1 MSFSPRTIDWG
12 VLSPLRLRARELAHG
27 LYAGSHRSTR
37 RGAGVEFGGFREYTV
52 GDDLRWLDRRSLL
65 LYDRTIVR
73 QFETETDRNVFLLV
87 DATASMRYRGSR
99 ALASKYAYA
108 SALAAGVSKVA
119 LNAADPVA
127 LSLLGPPSN
136 QAHLLPRSGRLQFER
151 IVTMLESFEP
161 DADALSEGQLF
172 TREIEHVAR
181 TARRGA
187 MSLLF
192 SDFFDVT
199 DEQLRVLA
207 MLTGSRRS
215 LVAIR
220 VLDPDEVDFPFSN
233 AQRFVSLE
241 GDHIVE
247 AQAESVRN
255 SYLQLFQAS
264 EDRLKRELERFGARY
279 VSLKTNEAPATALLR
294 VVRGDSPR

>member
-1 MSFSPRTIDWG
+1 MSFGARTIDWG

-73 QFETETDRNVFLLV
+73 QFETETDRTIFLLV
-87 DATASMRYRGSR
+87 DATRSMRYRGSR

-119 LNAADPVA
+119 LNVTDPVA

-136 QAHLLPRSGRLQFER
+136 QAYLAPRGGRLQFER
-151 IVTMLESFEP
+151 IVTKLESFEP
-161 DADALSEGQLF
+161 EVDASGGSQLF
-172 TREIEHVAR
+172 SREIEHVAR
-181 TARRGA
+181 VAKRGA
-187 MSLLF
+187 ISLLF
-192 SDFFDVT
+192 SDFLDIA
-199 DEQLRVLA
+199 DEQLRSIA

-215 LVAIR
+215 LIAVR
-220 VLDPDEVDFPFSN
+220 VLDPDEVDFPFSE
-233 AQRFVSLE
+233 AQRFVALE
-241 GDHIVE
+241 GDHSIE
-247 AQAESVRN
+247 AQAETVRD
-255 SYLQLFQAS
+255 SYLRALQNS
-264 EDRLKRELERFGARY
+264 ELRLKRELERFGARY
-279 VSLKTNEAPATALLR
+279 VSLITNEAPGNALLR
-294 VVRGDSPR
+294 VVRDASPR